1 MCDVVEESA
10 VVVSSE
16 FFNLNNPRA
25 LSWLWVLLP
34 LAILFALD
42 LRRRHRVLR
51 LFVSRLLLDDVSP
64 RRSISRPVTRF
75 SVFLVGAAIL
85 VFALA
90 RPQWAPKEIEIE
102 QQGQDILFLLD
113 VSNSMRARDV
123 DPSRLEAAKAAIGS
137 LVAQLPAGNQ
147 VGLLAYAGDAELK
160 CPLTPNYTHFQSVL
174 QRVSYNSVDVGG
186 SNLGD
191 AIYKATHDV
200 FGLSMDASRQR
211 SDEGTDDQPAVG
223 ETATSVKE
231 EGQPDEESPNVL
243 IVLTDGESHEGHARE
258 MALEA
263 HRLGVGIYLI
273 GFGGQEG
280 APIPIEIDGRIGT
293 LRYKGT
299 EVITRLDDESLRR
312 VIEDIPSRRGYLAA
326 GTANV
331 DLADVYNRVISKQGS
346 QKKQVRFTVWQE
358 KFQLFVGLGMAL
370 VILSW
375 LISEQRPLR
384 RSEVSS

>member
-1 MCDVVEESA
+1 MRNMVEKSA
-10 VVVSSE
+10 VTVSPE
-16 FFNLNNPRA
+16 FFNLNNPQA
-25 LSWLWVLLP
+25 LQWLWVTLP

-42 LRRRHRVLR
+42 LRRRYRVLR
-51 LFVSRLLLDDVSP
+51 LFVSRSLLDDVSP
-64 RRSISRPVTRF
+64 RRSISRPVVRF
-75 SVFLVGAAIL
+75 CVFLVGVTAL

-90 RPQWAPKEIEIE
+90 RPQWAPKEIELE
-102 QQGQDILFLLD
+102 QQGQNILFLLD

-123 DPSRLEAAKAAIGS
+123 DPSRLEAGKAAIGS

-200 FGLSMDASRQR
+200 FGLSVDASGQR
-211 SDEGTDDQPAVG
+211 GDEDPDGEPAVG
-223 ETATSVKE
+223 DTVMKG
-231 EGQPDEESPNVL
+231 EGQLEENSANML

-273 GFGGQEG
+273 GFGSREG
-280 APIPIEIDGRIGT
+280 APIPIEIDGRVEM
-293 LRYKGT
+293 LKHKGT
-299 EVITRLDDESLRR
+299 EVITRLDDESLRQI
-312 VIEDIPSRRGYLAA
+312 IEDLPSRRGYLAA

-331 DLADVYNRVISKQGS
+331 DLADVYDRVISKQGT
-346 QKKQVRFTVWQE
+346 QKKQLRFTVWQE

-370 VILSW
+370 VIISW

-384 RSEVSS
+384 RLEASS

>member
-1 MCDVVEESA
+1 MVKESA
-10 VVVSSE
+10 VAVSPE
-16 FFNLNNPRA
+16 FFNLSNPQA
-25 LSWLWVLLP
+25 LQWLWVLLP
-34 LAILFALD
+34 LAILFTLD

-51 LFVSRLLLDDVSP
+51 LFVSRSLLDDVSP
-64 RRSISRPVTRF
+64 RRSLSRPIVRF
-75 SVFLVGAAIL
+75 CVFLVGAAAL

-90 RPQWAPKEIEIE
+90 RPQWAPKELELE
-102 QQGQDILFLLD
+102 QQGQNILFLLD
-113 VSNSMRARDV
+113 VSNSMRAQDV

-147 VGLLAYAGDAELK
+147 IGLLAYAGDAELK

-200 FGLSMDASRQR
+200 FGLSMDASGQR
-211 SDEGTDDQPAVG
+211 GSGEQNGEPAVG
-223 ETATSVKE
+223 DTVMKD
-231 EGQPDEESPNVL
+231 EGQRDEDSPNVL
-243 IVLTDGESHEGHARE
+243 IVLSDGESHEGHARE

-273 GFGGQEG
+273 GFGSEDG
-280 APIPIEIDGRIGT
+280 APIPIEIDGRVEM

-299 EVITRLDDESLRR
+299 EVITRLDDESLRQ
-312 VIEDIPSRRGYLAA
+312 VIEDLPSRRGYLAA
-326 GTANV
+326 GIANV
-331 DLADVYNRVISKQGS
+331 DLADVYDRVISKQGTE
-346 QKKQVRFTVWQE
+346 KKQLRFTVWQE
-358 KFQLFVGLGMAL
+358 KFQLFAGLGMAL
-370 VILSW
+370 VIISW

-384 RSEVSS
+384 QLEASS

>member
-1 MCDVVEESA
+1 MSPD
-10 VVVSSE
+10 
-16 FFNLNNPRA
+16 FFNLGDSTA
-25 LSWLWVLLP
+25 LQWLWVLLP
-34 LAILFALD
+34 LALLFALD
-42 LRRRHRVLR
+42 LRRRQRVLR
-51 LFVSRLLLDDVSP
+51 LFVSRSLLDDVNP
-64 RRSISRPVTRF
+64 RRSISRPIVRF
-75 SVFLVGAAIL
+75 TILLAGVAVL

-90 RPQWAPKEIEIE
+90 RPRWAPKEIEFE
-102 QQGQDILFLLD
+102 QQGQNILFLLD

-123 DPSRLEAAKAAIGS
+123 DPSRLEAAKAAIHS
-137 LVAQLPAGNQ
+137 LVVQLPAGNQ

-200 FGLSMDASRQR
+200 FGLSMEP
-211 SDEGTDDQPAVG
+211 SDQPGDETSNGQPAVG
-223 ETATSVKE
+223 ETVMKDEGGPE
-231 EGQPDEESPNVL
+231 EDSPNVL

-263 HRLGVGIYLI
+263 HQLGVGIYLI
-273 GFGGQEG
+273 GFGSQEG
-280 APIPIEIDGRIGT
+280 APIPIEMDGRMDT
-293 LRYKGT
+293 LKYKGT
-299 EVITRLDDESLRR
+299 AVITRLDGESLRQ
-312 VIEDIPSRRGYLAA
+312 VIEDLPSRRGYLAA

-331 DLADVYNRVISKQGS
+331 DLADVYDRVISKQG
-346 QKKQVRFTVWQE
+346 QEKKQLRFTVWQE

-370 VILSW
+370 VLLSW

-384 RSEVSS
+384 QLEVSS

>member
-1 MCDVVEESA
+1 MRDVVEESA
-10 VVVSSE
+10 VVVSPE
-16 FFNLNNPRA
+16 FFNLNNPQA

-34 LAILFALD
+34 LVILFALD
-42 LRRRHRVLR
+42 LGRRQRVLR
-51 LFVSRLLLDDVSP
+51 LFVSRSLLDDVSP
-64 RRSISRPVTRF
+64 RRSISRPITRF
-75 SVFLVGAAIL
+75 GVFLVGAAIL

-90 RPQWAPKEIEIE
+90 RPQWAPKEIELE
-102 QQGQDILFLLD
+102 QQGQNILFLLD

-137 LVAQLPAGNQ
+137 LVARLPAGNQ
-147 VGLLAYAGDAELK
+147 IGLLAYAGDAELK

-191 AIYKATHDV
+191 AIYKATHAV
-200 FGLSMDASRQR
+200 FGLSPDASELR
-211 SDEGTDDQPAVG
+211 SHEGTDGQPAVG
-223 ETATSVKE
+223 ETVMKD
-231 EGQPDEESPNVL
+231 EGQPDEDSANVL

-263 HRLGVGIYLI
+263 HRLGVGLYLI
-273 GFGGQEG
+273 GLGGQEG
-280 APIPIEIDGRIGT
+280 APIPIEVDGHTDT
-293 LRYKGT
+293 LKYKGS
-299 EVITRLDDESLRR
+299 EVLTRLDDDSLRQ
-312 VIEDIPSRRGYLAA
+312 VIEALPSRRGYLAA

-331 DLADVYNRVISKQGS
+331 DLVDVYDRVISKQGS
-346 QKKQVRFTVWQE
+346 QKKQLRFTVWQE
-358 KFQLFVGLGMAL
+358 KFQLFVGVGMAL

-384 RSEVSS
+384 RLEVST

>member
-1 MCDVVEESA
+1 MSP
-10 VVVSSE
+10 E
-16 FFNLNNPRA
+16 FFNLNNPEA
-25 LSWLWVLLP
+25 LPWLGALLP

-42 LRRRHRVLR
+42 LRRRRRVLR
-51 LFVSRLLLDDVSP
+51 LFVSRSLLDDVSP
-64 RRSISRPVTRF
+64 RRSISRPMVRF
-75 SVFLVGAAIL
+75 AIFLCGVAVL

-90 RPQWAPKEIEIE
+90 RPRWAPEEIEFE

-160 CPLTPNYTHFQSVL
+160 CPLTSNYTHFQSVL
-174 QRVSYNSVDVGG
+174 QGVAYNSVDVGG

-191 AIYKATHDV
+191 AIYQGTHEV
-200 FGLSMDASRQR
+200 FGLSMDGSGQR
-211 SDEGTDDQPAVG
+211 GGETRDSPPAVG
-223 ETATSVKE
+223 ETVMQD
-231 EGQPDEESPNVL
+231 EGGPDEDSPYAL

-258 MALEA
+258 MAREA

-273 GFGGQEG
+273 GFGSREG
-280 APIPIEIDGRIGT
+280 APIPIEVNGRADT
-293 LRYKGT
+293 LKYKGA
-299 EVITRLDDESLRR
+299 EVLTRLDDESLRQ
-312 VIEDIPSRRGYLAA
+312 VIEDLPSRRGYLAA

-331 DLADVYNRVISKQGS
+331 DLADVYDRVISKQGS
-346 QKKQVRFTVWQE
+346 QKKQLRFTVWQE

-375 LISEQRPLR
+375 LISEQRPR
-384 RSEVSS
+384 GRSEVSS

>member
-1 MCDVVEESA
+1 MSP
-10 VVVSSE
+10 E
-16 FFNLNNPRA
+16 FFNLNNPQA
-25 LSWLWVLLP
+25 LQWLGVLLP

-42 LRRRHRVLR
+42 LRRRQRVLR
-51 LFVSRLLLDDVSP
+51 LFVSRSLLDDVSP
-64 RRSISRPVTRF
+64 RRSISRPITRF
-75 SVFLVGAAIL
+75 CVFLVGAATL
-85 VFALA
+85 VLALA
-90 RPQWAPKEIEIE
+90 RPQWAPKEIEFE
-102 QQGQDILFLLD
+102 QQGQNLIFLLD

-160 CPLTPNYTHFQSVL
+160 CPLTPNYTHFQAVL
-174 QRVSYNSVDVGG
+174 RRVSYNSVDVGG

-200 FGLSMDASRQR
+200 FGLSMDASGQQ
-211 SDEGTDDQPAVG
+211 SQEGADGQPAVG
-223 ETATSVKE
+223 QTVMKD
-231 EGQPDEESPNVL
+231 EGRPDEDSPNAL

-280 APIPIEIDGRIGT
+280 APIPLEIDGRAST
-293 LRYKGT
+293 LEYKGR
-299 EVITRLDDESLRR
+299 EVITRLDDESLRH
-312 VIEDIPSRRGYLAA
+312 VIEELPSRRGYLAA

-331 DLADVYNRVISKQGS
+331 DLADVYDRVISKQGS
-346 QKKQVRFTVWQE
+346 QKKQLRFTVWQE

-384 RSEVSS
+384 GLEVSS